1 MKTKMFIFQFI
12 AILTIFWTG
21 ISFATENST
30 FSKIYAECESKVEF
44 GKSYA
49 QVPVIVCLL
58 NEIHSRFIRPKSQK
72 SISME
77 GFEGVMDKH
86 RDAID
91 LLVEHIDARLKS
103 GNMGDQFL
111 NFMYEEHVANLADT
125 LLVIINQD
133 ENNFNNP
140 KQDVDLEI
148 HFNLEI
154 NFPEINY
161 FKSEKDWIDLP
172 WKNLKSNY
180 RSVDSKPIIDKCR
193 GRYSEKLAEH
203 AFEPVNR
210 CLKKEIMRYAS
221 ITMTKKSVK
230 RGAFKNRLDDY
241 IKISSELYGV
251 LYDRCE
257 KCSYVDSR
265 KIYID
270 REIERRYVRI
280 LTRIITRMN
289 QFQIDKNTRDSGI
302 E

>member
-1 MKTKMFIFQFI
+1 MKIKMFISQFI

-21 ISFATENST
+21 TSLAAVNST
-30 FSKIYAECESKVEF
+30 FSKIYAECESKVEL
-44 GKSYA
+44 GRWYG
-49 QVPVIVCLL
+49 QVFAVVCLWD
-58 NEIHSRFIRPKSQK
+58 EIHARFMRSKSQK
-72 SISME
+72 LISVE
-77 GFEGVMDKH
+77 DFEKIVDKQ
-86 RDAID
+86 RDQSD
-91 LLVEHIDARLKS
+91 LLVENIDDRLKS
-103 GNMGDQFL
+103 GHTGRKFL
-111 NFMYEEHVANLADT
+111 NFMYEEHVADMADI

-154 NFPEINY
+154 HFPEINS

-172 WKNLKSNY
+172 WRILKSDY
-180 RSVDSKPIIDKCR
+180 RSVDFKPIIDKCR
-193 GRYSEKLAEH
+193 GRYSEKLAEQ

-210 CLKKEIMRYAS
+210 CLKKEIMRYAN